1 MRISRYRIACLE
13 DAEAITKLVNDAYRP
28 AAGERG
34 WTDESDLVSGDRT
47 STNGVKD
54 AIARP
59 ESVVLLMFLG
69 DELVAC
75 VHVERIR
82 GDAHLGMLSVKP
94 ELQGSGIGKEILA
107 YAENYAEDKFR
118 AEKFV
123 MLVVSLRSELLAFY
137 RRRGYEPTG
146 EVMDYPHSAGVG
158 VPKRNDLKIQVLE
171 KRSNRLLREQSG
183 T

>member
-28 AAGERG
+28 TAGERG
-34 WTDESDLVSGDRT
+34 WTDESALVSGDRT
-47 STNGVKD
+47 SANGVKD
-54 AIARP
+54 AIAR
-59 ESVVLLMFLG
+59 EKSVVLLGLLG
-69 DELVAC
+69 EEIVAC
-75 VHVERIR
+75 VHIERIR
-82 GDAHLGMLSVKP
+82 GDAHIGMLSVSP
-94 ELQGSGIGKEILA
+94 QLQGSGIGKEILA
-107 YAENYAEDKFR
+107 YAEKYAEDKYR

-171 KRSNRLLREQSG
+171 KNVKKVGGL
-183 T
+183 

>member
-1 MRISRYRIACLE
+1 MRASRYRKARPE

-28 AAGERG
+28 TAAERG
-34 WTDESDLVSGDRT
+34 WTDESALVSGDRT
-47 STNGVKD
+47 SANQVKE
-54 AIARP
+54 AIARKN
-59 ESVVLLMFLG
+59 SVVLLSLLG
-69 DELVAC
+69 EEVVAC
-75 VHVERIR
+75 VHVEQVR
-82 GDAHLGMLSVKP
+82 GDAHIGMLSVSP
-94 ELQGSGIGKEILA
+94 QLQGAGIGKEILE
-107 YAENYAEDKFR
+107 YAENYAEQQFR

-171 KRSNRLLREQSG
+171 KAVQPFAP
-183 T
+183 